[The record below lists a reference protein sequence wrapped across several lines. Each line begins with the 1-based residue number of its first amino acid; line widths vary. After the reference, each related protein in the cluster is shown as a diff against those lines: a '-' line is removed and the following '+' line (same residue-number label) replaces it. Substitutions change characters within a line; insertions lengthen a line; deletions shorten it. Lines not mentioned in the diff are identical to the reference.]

1 MSIVY
6 FENTGADADGNSL
19 LTDYADV
26 VSGKIAF
33 VFRGTSSFYQKH
45 MAVAAAGA
53 AGAVVCNNQAGVI
66 RMDLSDSTATI
77 PCISILQ
84 TEAADIKAASTPV
97 YAEDG
102 TTVLVLHRQ
111 ADRLWQDGHER
122 RFLRFLHHER
132 LQLLGCSRA
141 PCSMKPEITA
151 PGGNIYSVNGA
162 VAGGQAYEDHE
173 PARPWRLRRS
183 PVWRPCV
190 AQYIRENG
198 LEGKDRRLRASSG
211 PEPADVHGRA
221 RRMMPAPNPGIPSC
235 RQGAGLANVSNAIHA
250 ESYRHDGG

>member
-1 MSIVY
+1 MPTATAS
-6 FENTGADADGNSL
+6 

-102 TTVLVLHRQ
+102 TTVLYYTGKLTVSGKMGTSAGSSDSYTMSDFSSWGVRSDL
-111 ADRLWQDGHER
+111 
-122 RFLRFLHHER
+122 
-132 LQLLGCSRA
+132 
-141 PCSMKPEITA
+141 SMKPEITA

-162 VAGGQAYEDHE
+162 VAGGQAYE
-173 PARPWRLRRS
+173 S
-183 PVWRPCV
+183 
-190 AQYIRENG
+190 
-198 LEGKDRRLRASSG
+198 
-211 PEPADVHGRA
+211 
-221 RRMMPAPNPGIPSC
+221 
-235 RQGAGLANVSNAIHA
+235 
-250 ESYRHDGG
+250 